1 MNQILN
7 IIQKLKLTI
16 HNHASNSFINVSII
30 YIFIARSHERGSAP
44 DYGHQRKDYSNATNY
59 AQLVAEKEMERRR
72 KAKET
77 KMRQEFNPYK

>member
-1 MNQILN
+1 MHQ
-7 IIQKLKLTI
+7 T
-16 HNHASNSFINVSII
+16 ASLMCNRPI
-30 YIFIARSHERGSAP
+30 YIFIARSHERGTGPNA
-44 DYGHQRKDYSNATNY
+44 DNYGQHQRKDYSNATNY

>member
-1 MNQILN
+1 MCNRP
-7 IIQKLKLTI
+7 
-16 HNHASNSFINVSII
+16 I
-30 YIFIARSHERGSAP
+30 YIFIARSHERGPGPNA
-44 DYGHQRKDYSNATNY
+44 DNYGQHQRKDYSNATNY